1 MRLNETELGDCFGVN
16 VVEAT
21 LKGHGAPEIVLRIAK
36 RKFKIEELGTDDVL
50 ARVIARPIILPS

>member
-36 RKFKIEELGTDDVL
+36 RKFKSKSSELTMSSHGH
-50 ARVIARPIILPS
+50 R